1 MMKTRLRVT
10 ENGEEILQFC
20 SICDSGELG
29 FGDCSCVLGV
39 FCVLDRNRTEREN
52 VNLFMMIWH

>member
-10 ENGEEILQFC
+10 ENGEELLQFC

-39 FCVLDRNRTEREN
+39 SVFLIVTERKEK
-52 VNLFMMIWH
+52 V